1 MRTVIKNVRIVD
13 AQKNTSGDIAI
24 EGTRIAE
31 IGRVQPRSGDSV
43 IDGEGLAAIPGLV
56 NTHTHAAMTLLRG
69 YGDDMPLHDW
79 LRNKIWPLEK
89 HLTADHVY
97 AGTRLACLEML
108 KSGTTAFNDM
118 YFFAPSIARA
128 AVSMGIRAA
137 VSAVFFDVFF
147 KQPIEQVEQEVVGL
161 KNQPRIIPAV
171 GPHAPYT
178 VTLEGIKAAA
188 ELAERHDA
196 RIHCHLAETAS
207 EVEEFRHKNGRGV
220 VETLDALGFLSSRL
234 IAAHCLWL
242 TPDDIRLLGQRQVNI
257 SHCPTSNLKLCS
269 GFTST
274 VVRTIDLAGMRAAGI
289 NVTLGTDGAASN
301 NSLDMFEAMKLAA
314 LLQKHHTGDPKR
326 LPAREAFEMATL
338 SGARALALN
347 SGLLEPGYLA
357 DIVLVDLLRPAFIP
371 GHDLVSD
378 LVYAANGSCVRT
390 VLIDGQ
396 IVLRDGTMPMEKKIL
411 QDAVDA
417 ARDLVRR
424 SSSA

>member
-1 MRTVIKNVRIVD
+1 MRTVIRNVRIAD
-13 AQKNTSGDIAI
+13 ARKTLSGDIAI
-24 EGTRIAE
+24 EGNQITE
-31 IGRVQPRSGDSV
+31 VGRVKPRSGDFV

-128 AVSMGIRAA
+128 AVDMGIRAA
-137 VSAVFFDVFF
+137 VSAVFFDVFLE
-147 KQPIEQVEQEVVGL
+147 QPIERIEQELVAL
-161 KNQPRIIPAV
+161 KNQSRIIPAV

-178 VTLEGIKAAA
+178 VTLQGLKAAA
-188 ELAERHDA
+188 QLAERHGA
-196 RIHCHLAETAS
+196 RLHFHIAETAS
-207 EVEEFRHKNGRGV
+207 EVEEFRQKNGRGI
-220 VETLDALGFLSSRL
+220 VETLDALGFLSDRL
-234 IAAHCLWL
+234 IAAHGIWL
-242 TPDDIRLLGQRQVNI
+242 TADDIRLLGRRGVTI
-257 SHCPTSNLKLCS
+257 SHCPASNLKLCS
-269 GFTST
+269 GSGAPTA
-274 VVRTIDLAGMRAAGI
+274 RTIDFAGMRASGV

-314 LLQKHHTGDPKR
+314 LLQKHHSGDPKR
-326 LPAREAFEMATL
+326 LPAREAFEIATL
-338 SGARALALN
+338 CGARALGLKA
-347 SGLLEPGYLA
+347 GLLEPGYLA
-357 DIVLVDLLRPAFIP
+357 DIVLVDLSRPAFTP

-378 LVYAANGSCVRT
+378 LVYAANGGCVRT
-390 VLIDGQ
+390 VLVDGR
-396 IVLRDGTMPMEKKIL
+396 ILLRDGTMPDEKKIL
-411 QDAVDA
+411 QDAADA

-424 SSSA
+424 AS